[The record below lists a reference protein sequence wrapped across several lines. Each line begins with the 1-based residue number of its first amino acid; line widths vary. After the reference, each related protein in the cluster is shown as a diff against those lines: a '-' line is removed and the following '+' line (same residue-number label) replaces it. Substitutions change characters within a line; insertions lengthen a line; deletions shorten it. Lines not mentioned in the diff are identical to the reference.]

1 MVEDQVR
8 TEAQATGGSS
18 VGCGPQTITG
28 AFLAISDSLTATHDN
43 SRALGGLRVAGPP
56 PEREEAPPEA
66 RQEASGES
74 ERGVIRSDEA
84 RPC

>member
-18 VGCGPQTITG
+18 VGGGPQTITG
-28 AFLAISDSLTATHDN
+28 AFLAISDGLTAARSN
-43 SRALGGLRVAGPP
+43 SRAVGGLRVAGPP

-66 RQEASGES
+66 RQEAPGGTK
-74 ERGVIRSDEA
+74 RGA
-84 RPC
+84 